1 MDGGETPI
9 RDDRY
14 DDLVAEGS
22 NTATSPRQATSSARN
37 DATKSK
43 PEQKKLPVGQVA
55 AKLRDGPVIL
65 ALHAVGMGR
74 DLPIEAWRLY
84 LDEFVRQA
92 GNPSDP
98 VEKLMVEQLAL
109 AHNAITKLYVRAAS
123 AEDAATSELCFAA
136 LARLAAEFRR
146 LALALHVYRGPA
158 SPKIVNVVGQQN
170 LAVAGDQQI
179 ANLEG
184 TVATSPGKNSLTA
197 ELTSNNHPRLEHEVQ
212 QQFTVQPAA
221 GGRRETEP
229 TEAPRSDARGTAA
242 AERSRACQPPM
253 AESDGTTIGER

>member
-22 NTATSPRQATSSARN
+22 NTATSPRQTTGSTRTGAP
-37 DATKSK
+37 K
-43 PEQKKLPVGQVA
+43 PEQKQKKLPVGQVA
-55 AKLRDGPVIL
+55 ANLRAGPVIL
-65 ALHAVGMGR
+65 ALQAVAMGR
-74 DLPIEAWRLY
+74 DVPVEAWRLY
-84 LDEFVRQA
+84 LDDFVRQA

-123 AEDAATSELCFAA
+123 ADDPAFSEVCFSALTRLLAEVRRMA
-136 LARLAAEFRR
+136 LAIRE
-146 LALALHVYRGPA
+146 YRGPA
-158 SPKIVNVVGQQN
+158 SPQIVNVVEQQN
-170 LAVAGDQQI
+170 LALGGNQQI

-184 TVATSPGKNSLTA
+184 AVATSPGKNALTN

-212 QQFTVQPAA
+212 QQFVVQPAA
-221 GGRRETEP
+221 GGRREIEP
-229 TEAPRSDARGTAA
+229 AEAPRSDARGTAA
-242 AERSRACQPPM
+242 AERSSACQPPM
-253 AESDGTTIGER
+253 AESDGTTISER